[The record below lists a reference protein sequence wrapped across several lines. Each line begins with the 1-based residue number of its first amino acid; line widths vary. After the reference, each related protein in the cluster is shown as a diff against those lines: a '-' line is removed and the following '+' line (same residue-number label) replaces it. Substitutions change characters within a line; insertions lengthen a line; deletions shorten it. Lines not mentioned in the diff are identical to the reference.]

1 MSKSYNISKLLKK
14 YNLPYR
20 MSGAGKEVMLNC
32 LWHNDFK
39 HKLSVNTTTGAWQ
52 CWVCRETGSFRDLVK
67 KVGLLKKTTINLADF
82 KGTYVKKVAT
92 VVPSDE
98 IQIPWPEAYQPLDE
112 AKSPAMLFAKNYVL
126 KRGLTEEQIAYY
138 KIGYCQTGRLAGRVI
153 IPVFNKQE
161 ELVSY
166 IARDCSGQLKPKVL
180 TPPSINGSQ
189 GIKQY
194 LFNINNASRT
204 EHLIIS
210 EGVFDS
216 IKVGVRGV
224 CLFGKTASAI
234 QIAKII
240 NCKPKRVTILLDP
253 DAQLE
258 ANILA
263 QQLTNHIKDVRI
275 ASLPSEFDPAD
286 APQEILT
293 RCINSATPPNIGF
306 SMDFI

>member
-1 MSKSYNISKLLKK
+1 
-14 YNLPYR
+14 
-20 MSGAGKEVMLNC
+20 MSGAGKEVMMNC
-32 LWHNDFK
+32 MFHDDYK
-39 HKLSVNTTTGAWQ
+39 HKLSVNTITGAWQ
-52 CWVCRETGSFRDLVK
+52 CWSCRETGSFRDLVRK
-67 KVGLLKKTTINLADF
+67 ISQLKKATINLSDF
-82 KGTYVKKVAT
+82 KGTYIKKATTVA
-92 VVPSDE
+92 PSDE
-98 IQIPWPEAYQPLDE
+98 IKIPWPEAYQPLDE

-138 KIGYCQTGRLAGRVI
+138 KIGYCQTGRLAGRII
-153 IPVFNKQE
+153 IPVFNKKE

-166 IARDCSGQLKPKVL
+166 IARDCTGNLKPKVL
-180 TPPSINGSQ
+180 TPPSLNGSQ

-194 LFNINNASRT
+194 LFNISTASKT
-204 EHLIIS
+204 EHLILC

-216 IKVGVRGV
+216 IKIGVRGV
-224 CLFGKTASAI
+224 ALFGKSATNT

-263 QQLTNHIKDVRI
+263 QRLTNHIEDVRI
-275 ASLPSEFDPAD
+275 ASLPSEFDPGD

-293 RCINSATPPNIGF
+293 RCINSAVSPNIGY